1 MAAAVPSADYALQHL
16 IDPEVCIRCNTCEAT
31 CPVGAVTH
39 DARNYVVDF
48 AKCNGCNAC
57 VPPCP
62 TGAIDHWHQV
72 LKATPYTLDDQLS
85 WDSLPPPA
93 ELEVGAPIDVPSDVR
108 ELTEIAT
115 AGQGGPA
122 SPPWSASHPYVNL
135 YSQAK
140 PAIATVTGNYRLTA
154 SNASADIRHIVLDF
168 GNTAFPVLE
177 GQTLGIL
184 PPGLDANGKPHH
196 VRLYS
201 VASPR
206 EGERPRYNNVALTI
220 KRVTEDHDGKPVAG
234 VGSNYMCDLRIG
246 DTVKVVGPYG
256 TSYLMPNHPGS
267 SLMMICTGTGSAP
280 MRAMTER
287 RRRRRALNE
296 GGELL
301 LFFGARVEQELPYF
315 GPLLKL
321 PKDFVDINFAFSRV
335 PGVPKTYVQD
345 RIRER
350 AAKVAAMLQDDD
362 CYIYICG
369 LKGMEDGVIGAF
381 RDVCRTHGL
390 DWDQLRPQLLA
401 KSRLHIET
409 Y

>member
-1 MAAAVPSADYALQHL
+1 
-16 IDPEVCIRCNTCEAT
+16 
-31 CPVGAVTH
+31 
-39 DARNYVVDF
+39 
-48 AKCNGCNAC
+48 

-72 LKATPYTLDDQLS
+72 QKTAPYTIDDQYS
-85 WDSLPPPA
+85 WDSLPPPL
-93 ELEVGAPIDVPSDVR
+93 ELEPGAQVDVPDDVR
-108 ELTEIAT
+108 QLTEIAT

-122 SPPWSASHPYVNL
+122 AAPWSASQPYVNL

-140 PAIATVTGNYRLTA
+140 PAIATVVGNHRLTA
-154 SNASADIRHIVLDF
+154 EGASADIRHIVLDF
-168 GNTAFPVLE
+168 GTTAFPVLE
-177 GQTLGIL
+177 GQTLGIV
-184 PPGLDANGKPHH
+184 PPGQGESGAPHA

-201 VASPR
+201 IASPR
-206 EGERPRYNNVALTI
+206 DGERPSYNNVALTV
-220 KRVTEDHDGKPVAG
+220 KRVTEDHDGRPVRG
-234 VGSNYMCDLRIG
+234 VASNYLCDLALG
-246 DTVKVVGPYG
+246 DRVRVVGPYG
-256 TSYLMPNHPGS
+256 ASYLMPNHPGS

-315 GPLLKL
+315 GPLMKL
-321 PKDFVDINFAFSRV
+321 PSDFIDINFAFSRV
-335 PGVPKTYVQD
+335 PGEPKVYVQD

-350 AAKVAAMLQDDD
+350 GERVARMLRDDD
-362 CYIYICG
+362 CYIYVCG
-369 LKGMEDGVIGAF
+369 LKGMEQGVVEAF
-381 RDVCRTHGL
+381 RDVCRAHAL
-390 DWDQLRPQLLA
+390 DWDQLRRTLLE